1 MRPTSIWAYK
11 RQNYEAYYCWVWHML
26 QTELKLMNKITA
38 LNILAIPFLLY
49 TFRIVNWLRKEI
61 KKMDQTMRNS

>member
-1 MRPTSIWAYK
+1 MSPISIWAYK
-11 RQNYEAYYCWVWHML
+11 RQNYIGYYCWVWHVL

-49 TFRIVNWLRKEI
+49 SLRIVNWLRNEI
-61 KKMDQTMRNS
+61 EKMDQRMRDS

>member
-11 RQNYEAYYCWVWHML
+11 RQNYEVYNCWVWHIL

-61 KKMDQTMRNS
+61 EKMDQTMRNS